1 MLYAP
6 GCNAGGLL
14 EESPG
19 CRGYTNI
26 LGYIFMFIVY
36 SDLDEVLSKEHD
48 SKFDETDKFCSI

>member
-1 MLYAP
+1 MHYAP
-6 GCNAGGLL
+6 GCNAGGSL

-48 SKFDETDKFCSI
+48 YHFKI